1 MMNSSLKQELYQLI
15 NNCNDESL
23 LQQVKALLL
32 QTNSV
37 KEWWD
42 ELIEED
48 NYSITESEK
57 QVEHGDFIIHAN
69 LMQQFEVWKLAHIPP
84 TL

>member
-1 MMNSSLKQELYQLI
+1 MNSSLKEELYQLI

-42 ELIEED
+42 ELTEED
-48 NYSITESEK
+48 NYSIDEDEK
-57 QVEHGDFIIHAN
+57 QVERGDFISHTN
-69 LMQQFEVWKLAHIPP
+69 LMQQFEVCNLTHIPL